1 MLNTTLIR
9 EKMQALGLSQTGLAE
24 QCEVSKEAV
33 SNWMAGESIP
43 RPKKARRLAEVLELA
58 VDALFSSAEGVA
70 EPVVAYRT
78 RMNRA
83 VTGPAMEAA
92 EDIGRHLREL
102 VPFIQREP
110 LFVPPVLEHPSL
122 DEAYIREATRQVRE
136 RVGVAPTAPLSR
148 EQILDLHRHFGSILV
163 PVLWDK
169 SKVGHENALSVLLP
183 DSRTSWVLFSLNAKD
198 DDFNYWLAHEL
209 GHCYSLH
216 ALRDDA
222 GEAFAEAFAQEL
234 LFPTEA
240 AEMALDESVA
250 RGGFREH
257 ATWCAGKYD
266 ISVVTILKQMVKV
279 AESRGMS
286 KDDIIPD
293 GFWQDWSV
301 GRASM
306 PTVAETMLDNASL
319 TVEEYVVGAEDV
331 FGTPVFK
338 ALAQWQSQ
346 EGKSPAFMRS
356 ALNLDVVTA
365 MELAAFLMVRHEQA

>member
-24 QCEVSKEAV
+24 KCDVSKEAV

-43 RPKKARRLAEVLELA
+43 RPKKARRLSEVLGLA
-58 VDALFSSAEGVA
+58 VEALFSSTEVTA

-78 RMNRA
+78 RRNRA
-83 VTGPAMEAA
+83 VTGAAMDAA

-110 LFVPPVLEHPSL
+110 LFVPPVLEHPL
-122 DEAYIREATRQVRE
+122 ADETYIREVTCQVRE
-136 RVGVAPTAPLSR
+136 RVGIAATAPLSR
-148 EQILDLHRHFGSILV
+148 DQLLDLHRHFGSILV

-169 SKVGHENALSVLLP
+169 SKDGHENALSVLLP

-216 ALRDDA
+216 VLRDDA

-240 AEMALDESVA
+240 AEAALKESIA

-266 ISVVTILKQMVKV
+266 ISVVTVLKQMEKAAARTGLNEAQV
-279 AESRGMS
+279 
-286 KDDIIPD
+286 IPD
-293 GFWQDWSV
+293 GFWEQWSAS
-301 GRASM
+301 RAAM
-306 PTVAETMLDNASL
+306 PSVAATMLDNASP

-338 ALAQWQSQ
+338 ALAQWQVR
-346 EGKSPAFMRS
+346 EGKSPAFMRA
-356 ALNLDVVTA
+356 ALNLDVMTA
-365 MELAAFLMVRHEQA
+365 MELSAFLMARHGEA